1 MWVCNDWYVLIC
13 GLEGDEVLLEPP
25 EHSPFLHQPPDDH
38 KSVTQV
44 DDYDGVNDAN
54 DNDDCSPKL
63 VSFHHTHTFVDVPGK
78 T

>member
-1 MWVCNDWYVLIC
+1 M
-13 GLEGDEVLLEPP
+13 LLEPP

-63 VSFHHTHTFVDVPGK
+63 VSFHHAHTFVDVPGK
-78 T
+78 RLRIRKDHEDELNRGDG